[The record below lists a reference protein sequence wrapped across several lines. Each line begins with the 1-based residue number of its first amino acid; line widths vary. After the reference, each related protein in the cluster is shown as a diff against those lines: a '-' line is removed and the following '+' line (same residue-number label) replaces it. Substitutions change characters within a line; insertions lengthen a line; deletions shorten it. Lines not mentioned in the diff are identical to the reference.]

1 MKDHS
6 KIGKGEKFKYNDRAR
21 EAIRD
26 MRKAQMPWD
35 DIAEFFDISYHR
47 LWKFTKADP
56 DLFPSETPDAKTRK
70 KLLSPDQISRVA
82 ELAEAGTP
90 LVKIAEDIG
99 WEPRTLQRRMLESD
113 ELVGFIGKTGT
124 RPTELSE
131 RQLEELYNAAARQ
144 TKREHI
150 ASMLEVSPSW
160 LNQQIRTP
168 GTRVYDVYW
177 RAQAVGIDAV
187 EEARYKLA
195 LGGNIRAI
203 EGFLATKDNQVAPTA
218 QILEERRK
226 EEDEGTTVTVNTYL
240 KILEMSEEERRE
252 YLKQVNLRASRN
264 EAYRKKEEKD

>member
-26 MRKAQMPWD
+26 MRQAQMPWD
-35 DIAEFFDISYHR
+35 DIAQFFDISYHR
-47 LWKFTKADP
+47 LWKFTKSDP

-70 KLLSPDQISRVA
+70 KLLSPEQISRVA

-90 LVKIAEDIG
+90 LTKIAQDIG

-113 ELVGFIGKTGT
+113 ELVGFIKKAGAQ
-124 RPTELSE
+124 PTELSE
-131 RQLEELYNAAARQ
+131 RQLEALYNAAARQ
-144 TKREHI
+144 TKRDHI
-150 ASMLEVSPSW
+150 ANMLAVSPSW

-187 EEARYKLA
+187 EEARYRLA
-195 LGGNIRAI
+195 LSGNIRAI
-203 EGFLATKDNQVAPTA
+203 EGFLAVKDDQVAPTA

-226 EEDEGTTVTVNTYL
+226 AEEEGTTVSVKTYL
-240 KILEMSEEERRE
+240 KINEMTSEERRE
-252 YLKQVNLRASRN
+252 YLKQVNITASRN
-264 EAYRKKEEKD
+264 EAYRNKEKQ